1 MLYKDLLPAKY
12 KNQVFY
18 VKKEAITGGIIN
30 QYSST
35 PNLTKNRKVVNLVN
49 LPTEVSLEIFFTG
62 ALASYS
68 ARKFLKLGEELTG
81 GNLQIP
87 TFGLFKNMVLK
98 EPVVINTDL
107 KSVGMITCSVSFVE
121 NLDAEAKKNFL
132 DILDEITQEL
142 NNLLDQWLDL
152 FYFLSNL
159 TEILYTVQANIN
171 RVSTAFGSP
180 FLQAEDLANSPALK
194 QFFSKKRDFY
204 KTADTSIISESLNE
218 KQDNL
223 LISSNPI
230 KMVQLN
236 PINVLITHNKIMQ
249 VLGYLDNLKITDFA
263 NQDEIIKNI
272 SNIYKYQ
279 DIILYEDNLPI
290 DIKNTLTL
298 YINNFIDFLNSKIE
312 ELPSIYSINVK
323 NESSLLLS
331 YRLYNNIDKVAD
343 IEQLNNFEDL
353 DDVTG
358 KVKCLKYL

>member
-12 KNQVFY
+12 KNQIFY
-18 VKKEAITGGIIN
+18 VKKESITGGVIN

-49 LPTEVSLEIFFTG
+49 LPAEISLEIFFTG

-68 ARKFLKLGEELTG
+68 ARKFLKLGEELTS

-87 TFGLFKNMVLK
+87 TFGLFKNMILK
-98 EPVVINTDL
+98 EPVSINTDL
-107 KSVGMITCSVSFVE
+107 KTVGMITCSVSFVE

-180 FLQAEDLANSPALK
+180 FLQAEDLANSSTMK
-194 QFFSKKRDFY
+194 QFFSTKRTFY
-204 KTADTSIISESLNE
+204 EKADTSTINESLKE
-218 KQDNL
+218 KQDKL
-223 LISSNPI
+223 LTSSNPV
-230 KMVQLN
+230 KMLQLS
-236 PINVLITHNKIMQ
+236 PINVLITYNKIVQ
-249 VLGYLDNLKITDFA
+249 VLGYLDNLKITDFT
-263 NQDEIIKNI
+263 NQDEITKNI
-272 SNIYKYQ
+272 SSIYEYQ
-279 DIILYEDNLPI
+279 NIILYEDNLPI
-290 DIKNTLTL
+290 EIKNTLTL
-298 YINNFIDFLNSKIE
+298 YINNFINFLNDKIE

-323 NESSLLLS
+323 NESSLLIS
-331 YRLYNNIDKVAD
+331 YRLYNDIDKVAD
-343 IEQLNNFEDL
+343 VEELNNFEDL
-353 DDVTG
+353 DDITG
-358 KVKCLKYL
+358 RVKCLKYL